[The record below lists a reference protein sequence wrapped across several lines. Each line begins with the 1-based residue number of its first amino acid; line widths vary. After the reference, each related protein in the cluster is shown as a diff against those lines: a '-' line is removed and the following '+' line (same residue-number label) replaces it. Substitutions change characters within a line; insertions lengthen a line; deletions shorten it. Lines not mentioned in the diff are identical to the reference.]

1 MRLDSRM
8 KSIEK
13 TANEVATTSKQYAHS
28 QAEFIEHTRETN
40 HSQTNHLSRISNGI
54 ESCALEVKE
63 QRNLLLDFQDK
74 LKMYALS
81 VLLGCKKEAPL
92 THQFRGLS
100 TDEQHTMFGLMRM
113 NFQQNEDLRRQN
125 DDLRHEIKNIQ
136 TQNTTLLHH
145 VLEVK
150 SSLDIQRVL
159 PSQVLL
165 QQPVVLHDALGRIAP
180 FHLEFIDSVAAFLA
194 VLQIRF
200 ERVGRS
206 KITRLEFDLRDN
218 ARQSPIA
225 LKRVWQGVFR
235 VRYFHYQPRKA
246 TQD

>member
-1 MRLDSRM
+1 MRLYSRM
-8 KSIEK
+8 KSIET

-28 QAEFIEHTRETN
+28 QAEFVEHTRETN

-54 ESCALEVKE
+54 ESCVLEVKG
-63 QRNLLLDFQDK
+63 QRNLLLELQDK
-74 LKMYALS
+74 LKRYVLP

-92 THQFRGLS
+92 THQLRGLS
-100 TDEQHTMFGLMRM
+100 TDEQHTMFGLLLK
-113 NFQQNEDLRRQN
+113 QNEDLHQQN

-136 TQNTTLLHH
+136 TQNTTLLQH

-150 SSLDIQRVL
+150 NSLHTQRVL

-200 ERVGRS
+200 ERVGRP
-206 KITRLEFDLRDN
+206 KVTRLEFDLRDT

-235 VRYFHYQPRKA
+235 VCYFYYHPLKVIQV
-246 TQD
+246 